1 MQNIMM
7 GMHGLSCSSKKN
19 TCTNTYD
26 HGLMII
32 IIMNYTEEVWYV

>member
-1 MQNIMM
+1 MLKQ
-7 GMHGLSCSSKKN
+7 KN

-32 IIMNYTEEVWYV
+32 IIMDYAEEVRYV